1 MLSVIITLT
10 ILALLLMAIEVFL
23 VPGFGLPGIA
33 GVACMVAVNVL
44 TASTYGLWASLLS
57 LALSIVLIVLAMWW
71 AARSK
76 TLERLSLHAEIRSTS
91 ANADQLAVV
100 VGERGVA
107 LTRLAL
113 IGNAQIGGRTVEVKS
128 EGGFIEE
135 GTPLVVTRVDT
146 AQVMVRPA

>member
-1 MLSVIITLT
+1 MHR
-10 ILALLLMAIEVFL
+10 ILDV
-23 VPGFGLPGIA
+23 VD
-33 GVACMVAVNVL
+33 
-44 TASTYGLWASLLS
+44 
-57 LALSIVLIVLAMWW
+57 
-71 AARSK
+71 
-76 TLERLSLHAEIRSTS
+76 
-91 ANADQLAVV
+91 ADQLAVV

>member
-1 MLSVIITLT
+1 MLLIILTL
-10 ILALLLMAIEVFL
+10 IVLALLLLAIEVFL

-33 GVACMVAVNVL
+33 GIGCVVAVNVL
-44 TASTYGLWASLLS
+44 TACTYGLWASLLS
-57 LALSIVLIVLAMWW
+57 LLLSLVLIVLAMWW

-91 ANADQLAVV
+91 ANADQLNVA
-100 VGERGVA
+100 VGEHGVA

-113 IGNAQIGGRTVEVKS
+113 IGNAQIGGRIVEVKS

-135 GTPLVVTRVDT
+135 GAPLVVTRVDT